1 MLFVIVGLALLVAH
15 FAGLGPMAHWNWD
28 LFGDLWKF
36 VLPFVLAV
44 LWWGFADASGLTRK
58 RAMDKDDARKAE
70 RQRRNVEALGLG
82 PAKDQ
87 GKRGR

>member
-1 MLFVIVGLALLVAH
+1 MLFVIVGVVLIVAH
-15 FAGLGPMAHWNWD
+15 FAGIGPMAHWSWE

-36 VLPFVLAV
+36 ALPFVLAV

-58 RAMDKDDARKAE
+58 RAMDKDDARKAD

-82 PAKDQ
+82 TPKD
-87 GKRGR
+87 GERRRR